1 MTMRGSD
8 GRWMRRGIVGAAALA
23 AATLAPPPVGAQTVA
38 QLSDVLGA
46 GKSALGGLG
55 GAGLPA
61 VDQASPSNIAGVL
74 EYCLKH
80 KYLGGGDASAG
91 SSVLGKLT
99 GSGKAKDDGA
109 FKAGSSGL
117 LETGGGDTFSLGGS
131 GIQEKVTDQVCD
143 LVLKH
148 AQSLL

>member
-1 MTMRGSD
+1 MKHGLAFAV
-8 GRWMRRGIVGAAALA
+8 IGACAVCWWPAVSYAQSLNDLTGAL
-23 AATLAPPPVGAQTVA
+23 G
-38 QLSDVLGA
+38 G
-46 GKSALGGLG
+46 GKGGGLSALGG
-55 GAGLPA
+55 GLP
-61 VDQASPSNIAGVL
+61 DLGQASTGNLAGVL
-74 EYCLKH
+74 QYCIKH

-109 FKAGSSGL
+109 FKAGSGGL